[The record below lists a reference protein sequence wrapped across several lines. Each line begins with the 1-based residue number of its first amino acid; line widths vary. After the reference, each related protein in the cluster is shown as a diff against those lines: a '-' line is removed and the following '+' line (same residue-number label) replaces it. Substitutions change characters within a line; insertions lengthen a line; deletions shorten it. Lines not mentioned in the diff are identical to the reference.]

1 MSCSIPLAVKKVFS
15 SIKLRKIKFEC
26 NVVNLESAFKLERQ
40 KNRNHIH
47 YCSAFFHF
55 SLCATNW
62 EAREKKMR
70 NVSATLPSSASFKL
84 ICFLKSLFFLSLLKE
99 LVLKPGTELR
109 ELWTKAP
116 FPLTF
121 KVYVFNIT
129 NPQEVTDG
137 GKVCIY
143 LLMRW
148 KLLIFC
154 VFFL

>member
-1 MSCSIPLAVKKVFS
+1 MLSISRVLLNLNVKKTGIISTIVLLFS
-15 SIKLRKIKFEC
+15 IFLFVLPIEKLVR
-26 NVVNLESAFKLERQ
+26 
-40 KNRNHIH
+40 
-47 YCSAFFHF
+47 
-55 SLCATNW
+55 
-62 EAREKKMR
+62 KKMR

-154 VFFL
+154 VFFIIFVSRHNFFFLFS